1 MTLEKVP
8 PAPLTARF
16 GGAHEDYAEIGAQHL
31 MMLRT
36 MLPDD
41 WSWQGKRVLD
51 FGCGAGRTMQA
62 LAPEAQGAELWGCDI
77 HREGIEWATEHL
89 SPPMRFLA
97 NDELPPLDVAAA
109 SFDLVYGMS
118 VFTHITDDWAAWA
131 AEIHRILAPG
141 GLGIF
146 TFLGEG
152 MWKQILG
159 RPWEPERIGMIST
172 KPGRSWAVG
181 GPDVYTSEWWL
192 REHWGRGFEVVAVRP
207 ATDLDAMAGHGW
219 LVVRR
224 DERACDVEEL
234 GRIDPSDPR
243 ELASLKLNVEILS
256 DEGRELR
263 QELEQSGGNGDAE
276 HARLADELRVV
287 LGSRSWQL
295 TAPLRR
301 LGRAARRR

>member
-1 MTLEKVP
+1 MTLEETP

-41 WSWQGKRVLD
+41 WSWQEKRVLD
-51 FGCGAGRTMQA
+51 FGCGAGRTLQA
-62 LAPEAQGAELWGCDI
+62 IAAEARGAELWGCDI
-77 HREGIEWATEHL
+77 HREGIAWATEHL
-89 SPPMRFLA
+89 SPPMRFFA
-97 NDELPPLDVAAA
+97 NDETPPLDLPDA

-118 VFTHITDDWAAWA
+118 VFTHITDQWAPWA
-131 AEIHRILAPG
+131 AELHRILAPG
-141 GLGIF
+141 GLGVF

-181 GPDVYTSEWWL
+181 GPDVYASEWWL
-192 REHWGRGFEVVAVRP
+192 REHWGRGFEIAAIRP

-224 DERACDVEEL
+224 DERPCVPVEL
-234 GRIDPSDPR
+234 ARVDPGDPR
-243 ELASLKLNVEILS
+243 EVASLQLNVEILS
-256 DEGRELR
+256 EEARELR
-263 QELEQSGGNGDAE
+263 QAAQAGNGDPE
-276 HARLADELRVV
+276 RDRLADELRTV
-287 LGSRSWQL
+287 LTSRSWRV

-301 LGRAARRR
+301 LGRVARDR